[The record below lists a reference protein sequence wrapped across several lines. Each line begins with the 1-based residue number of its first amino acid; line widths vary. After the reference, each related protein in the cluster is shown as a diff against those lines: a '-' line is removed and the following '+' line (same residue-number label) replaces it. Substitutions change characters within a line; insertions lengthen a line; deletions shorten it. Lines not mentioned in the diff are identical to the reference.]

1 MKCEGRCGISVGDNG
16 KKSANILKQR
26 VMGCPTAFAS
36 RRSVKVSSRD
46 CSLALLADQ
55 DMLYSTLNQV
65 TPRRDTKK
73 RPRGACCSH
82 SQAPGGLSN
91 AWPVAKA
98 AEILSLPTS
107 PAAALAIAV
116 DKYKTSI
123 AAGHPALLAHGKEE
137 ALQAD
142 NTH

>member
-1 MKCEGRCGISVGDNG
+1 MLGPFD
-16 KKSANILKQR
+16 ANLTRYENWR
-26 VMGCPTAFAS
+26 VLIN
-36 RRSVKVSSRD
+36 K
-46 CSLALLADQ
+46 
-55 DMLYSTLNQV
+55 Y
-65 TPRRDTKK
+65 
-73 RPRGACCSH
+73 
-82 SQAPGGLSN
+82 
-91 AWPVAKA
+91 VAKA
-98 AEILSLPTS
+98 AEILSLPTP